1 MEAEARYWTSEK
13 NRLIRAVL
21 ANDIVEIKRVMAEL
35 EDKRI
40 IDDLGWYNAP
50 LPLYYLTIANQIIFG
65 DVDEYINKEEAII
78 EREKINTMVE
88 FWKEYFCIDTLPNI
102 DLTPYFK
109 DYYVFDNDY
118 YLSGEVSDYVAQG
131 YRAIDVEL
139 YCAANRLDYNCVK
152 QLLEQGAD
160 PNVKIKYIDANENF
174 NTFWSI
180 GDELSW
186 LETEFQEFMN
196 DDKRVCREI
205 ELGQVMTQAAHSEI
219 YRLLERYRKK

>member
-1 MEAEARYWTSEK
+1 METEARYWTSDE

-21 ANDIVEIKRVMAEL
+21 ANDIVQTKRLMAEL
-35 EDKRI
+35 EDRRI

-50 LPLYYLTIANQIIFG
+50 LPLFYLTIANQIIFG
-65 DVDEYINKEEAII
+65 DVEEHSNKEEAII
-78 EREKINTMVE
+78 EREKINAMVE

-102 DLTPYFK
+102 DLTPYFI
-109 DYYVFDNDY
+109 DYYVFDNNY

-139 YCAANRLDYNCVK
+139 YCAAQRLDYNCAK

-160 PNVKIKYIDANENF
+160 PNVKIKYIDANEYF

-180 GDELSW
+180 GGELSW
-186 LETEFQEFMN
+186 LEIEFQEFME

-205 ELGQVMTQAAHSEI
+205 ELGRVMTQAAHSEM
-219 YRLLERYRKK
+219 YRLLEKYRK